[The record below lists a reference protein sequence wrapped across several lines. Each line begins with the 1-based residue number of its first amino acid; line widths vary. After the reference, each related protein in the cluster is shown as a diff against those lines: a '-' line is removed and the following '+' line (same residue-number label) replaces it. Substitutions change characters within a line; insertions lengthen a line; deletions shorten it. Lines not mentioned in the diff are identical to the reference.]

1 MSATRSRAI
10 MLMLYTLGDI
20 IETETTESNTQ
31 ATLPCLLSAERAV
44 DHDVTLTREG
54 GALRVVHPSKRNEKL
69 LCLCM
74 RSYNYSTIWY
84 FLK

>member
-1 MSATRSRAI
+1 

-54 GALRVVHPSKRNEKL
+54 GALRVVHPSKHNEVA
-69 LCLCM
+69 M
-74 RSYNYSTIWY
+74 RTKY
-84 FLK
+84 